1 MVLGRIPS
9 LAKGAVV
16 EHTAGLTVCM
26 IVRDERDNLEQIL
39 PTVVGHADDV
49 VVVDTGSTDGTPDV
63 VRRFGARLFDRPW
76 DDDFAAARNRG
87 LEEVRTSHVLWLDAD
102 DRIDGEGLRAVR
114 DRIRETP
121 ERAWLLLLVNSSRE
135 ASTVSSC
142 WQLRVFPSRPEH
154 RFRGRIHEQVQ
165 ESLNRTGTKTE
176 RLDVTIT
183 HTGYERSE
191 DVLRKSRRNLEMLRR
206 EINEGKDDIN
216 VLYHFVKAASR
227 CGELDEAARVS
238 RRCVE
243 NAPPG
248 TPEEIIQAVALQWSR
263 LELQRGNHD
272 AAREVLDGAIER
284 RPDDPLA
291 RFFLGDLY
299 RRQGDLHAALR
310 ELEAARAAPIRTGM
324 LPLPVAGLF
333 LAIRVQLGEVREML
347 GDSAG
352 AVHVYREAHAE
363 YPEDQG
369 IARALAR
376 ALVGSGAT
384 AEARAVLRAVRD
396 TPEHHNEILQLKA
409 SIAFNDGEDA
419 QAEDLFR
426 QVETASPR
434 HYAAP
439 LHRGHLALRNGRIP
453 EALEHYERAVSRADT
468 PETRVGLAAAQLE
481 AGRLVECLDNLA
493 AAVDQCATRPLPP
506 GTEALSGEALLRFGR
521 PAEAQGAF
529 ERHLHR
535 HGPDA
540 RILSRLADC
549 YREVGADAAARMG
562 YQEALKLAPDLA
574 EAQHGLESLQALQ

>member
-1 MVLGRIPS
+1 ME
-9 LAKGAVV
+9 K
-16 EHTAGLTVCM
+16 TAGLTVCM
-26 IVRDERDNLEQIL
+26 IVRDECENLERVL
-39 PTVVGHADDV
+39 PAVVGNADDI

-63 VRRFGARLFDRPW
+63 VRRFGARLFERPW
-76 DDDFAAARNRG
+76 DDDFAAARNHG

-102 DRIDGEGLRAVR
+102 DRIDGEGLRQVR
-114 DRIRETP
+114 EKIRETP
-121 ERAWLLLLVNSSRE
+121 DRGLLLLLVNSSGD

-154 RFRGRIHEQVQ
+154 RFTGRIHEQVQ
-165 ESLNRTGTKTE
+165 ESLNRTGTKTD

-183 HTGYERSE
+183 HTGYQRSE

-291 RFFLGDLY
+291 RFFLGDLF
-299 RRQGDLHAALR
+299 RRQGDLHSALR

-333 LAIRVQLGEVREML
+333 LAIRVQLGEVREVL
-347 GDSAG
+347 GDAKG
-352 AVHVYREAHAE
+352 AVAVYREAHGE
-363 YPEDQG
+363 HPEDQG
-369 IARALAR
+369 IVRALAR
-376 ALVGSGAT
+376 ALVGCGAT
-384 AEARAVLRAVRD
+384 AEARAVLRTAKE
-396 TPEHHNEILQLKA
+396 TPANRSELLLLKA
-409 SIAFNDGEDA
+409 SIAFNDGDDDE
-419 QAEDLFR
+419 AEELFAR
-426 QVETASPR
+426 VEKETPR
-434 HYAAP
+434 MWAAP
-439 LHRGHLALRNGRIP
+439 LHLGHLKLRNGAVR
-453 EALEHYERAVSRADT
+453 EALANYRRAVSAADT

-481 AGRLVECLDNLA
+481 DGQLVECLDNLA

-529 ERHLHR
+529 ERHLRR

-574 EAQHGLESLQALQ
+574 EARNGLESLQTVQ